1 MVRSLQY
8 VYPPLWLNLH
18 VVILQEVEEAII
30 LGVEDEL
37 GQRGELGEDIPEEK
51 DVEMHCYK
59 TFFISSCGRDFNFA
73 NLAEAASLPPA
84 SLVPNCPMGIRRLM
98 LFDPT

>member
-1 MVRSLQY
+1 MR
-8 VYPPLWLNLH
+8 LNSH

-37 GQRGELGEDIPEEK
+37 GQGGQLGEDVPGKERIRGTHFK
-51 DVEMHCYK
+51 IFTNY
-59 TFFISSCGRDFNFA
+59 A

-98 LFDPT
+98 LLDPT